1 MSITDHHIND
11 CNRVIRVFRG
21 HPVKD
26 GATPDGNCYT
36 IHAEG
41 EAASDGVLVGY
52 AVEYTLRFHTGDP
65 REGINGVT
73 NEALLAVVLD
83 RLRHSQATGL
93 ACEQN
98 EQALLNLEEALA
110 WLGARSEERAER
122 EVEGTQTP

>member
-83 RLRHSQATGL
+83 RLLHGQEDDLECVETGRRHELPWTLHAREWSYIKRKDDT
-93 ACEQN
+93 
-98 EQALLNLEEALA
+98 LE
-110 WLGARSEERAER
+110 GVGS
-122 EVEGTQTP
+122 